1 MLRSVFLALSSL
13 TAVHAALLYRG
24 VDWSSV
30 KVEENNGIS
39 YKTANGNTQPLEKIL
54 ASNGVNIVRQRIW
67 TGNEYNVDY
76 NLDLARRAKAAGL
89 DVYLDLHY
97 SDTWADPAHQAIPRG
112 WPTDIESLSWRLY
125 NYTLDVSNR
134 FASAGI
140 TPKIISIG
148 NEIRA
153 GMLFPTGSYN
163 NPRNLAQLLHSA
175 AWGIK
180 DSKLPTQPK
189 IMIHLDNG
197 WNWDTQKWWYD
208 LVLKQGPLTLDDF
221 DVMGVSYYPFYNS
234 DARLSSLKSSLTNM
248 ANTWGK
254 ELIVA
259 ETDWPTRCSRPAY
272 EFPSDLKNIPFSAAG
287 QTTFIKQVASVVSSV
302 PKGTGLFYWEP
313 AWMNNQALGS
323 SCEQWP
329 YRHTPFLFR
338 LSRPEIGRKMPGI
351 YLSDPMAT
359 ETTPT
364 PTPQTLASPD
374 EAAITSIGFP
384 DFQLGISTCGFTSS
398 STITCSFGSECTD
411 VGSYRG
417 CCVAGAADC
426 VSTIYTTCLGYE
438 EAMIYGGNC
447 GFHTLCCP
455 AATPGCLSY
464 FVLSTAEDR
473 PDATLTHVECHES
486 AGYGEMFPY
495 PPELTTTKTTA
506 DSSPTR
512 TPDAEPTDNSDSDS
526 SSPTGAIVGAA
537 VGVVALL
544 CLAGL
549 TAFLVVRQRRRRRLC
564 RRAELDITAAAA
576 ALPPRDRDGH
586 GHNRRAATPAALDG
600 TTGRSLRP
608 LSTIHEQLSPGL
620 GGGSTGTVAA
630 SSPLTP
636 TTPPP
641 PSSSREKRKSARRS
655 HGPQWPLGSGNPLAA
670 HPVDLEE
677 RLSDPRNSIGS
688 APQMQLPPPP
698 VSRLAPLPPP
708 PKPPRTPSS
717 SQPHTPAS
725 ISAGLQS
732 PRLSYVP
739 VSPIDAAF
747 RDDAEMA
754 TTTTTTRP
762 EDFGRS
768 GGDAATG
775 PAAVGVAIGRS
786 PSTRPA
792 RASLSRGVVSIPQ
805 QHQQQHHEPV
815 SPMGTDDGED
825 TGGSKRL
832 SFMSIPSIRGDGALD
847 LVSPVSPEDRLLS
860 SDGGVS
866 PATVSPLESRRGSLV
881 DR

>member
-1 MLRSVFLALSSL
+1 MLRSIFLAFSSL

-30 KVEENNGIS
+30 KVEEDNGIS
-39 YKTANGNTQPLEKIL
+39 YKTASGNTQPLEKIL

-89 DVYLDLHY
+89 DVYLNLHY
-97 SDTWADPAHQAIPRG
+97 SDTWADPGHQAIPRG
-112 WPTDIESLSWRLY
+112 WPTDIDNLSWRLY

-163 NPRNLAQLLHSA
+163 NPWNLARLLHSA
-175 AWGIK
+175 AWGVK
-180 DSKLPTQPK
+180 DSNLGTQPK

-234 DARLSSLKSSLTNM
+234 GARLSSLKSSLTNM

-259 ETDWPTRCSRPAY
+259 ETDWPTQCSRPAY
-272 EFPSDLKNIPFSAAG
+272 EFPSDLKSIPFSAAG
-287 QTTFIKQVASVVSSV
+287 QTTFIQQVASVVSSV

-323 SCEQWP
+323 SCD
-329 YRHTPFLFR
+329 
-338 LSRPEIGRKMPGI
+338 RPEIGRKMPGI

-359 ETTPT
+359 ETTST
-364 PTPQTLASPD
+364 STPQTLASPD

-384 DFQLGISTCGFTSS
+384 GFQLGISTCGFTSS

-438 EAMIYGGNC
+438 DAVVYGGNC
-447 GFHTLCCP
+447 GSHTLCCP
-455 AATPGCLSY
+455 AATPSCFSY

-495 PPELTTTKTTA
+495 PPELTTKTTA
-506 DSSPTR
+506 YSSPAKTS
-512 TPDAEPTDNSDSDS
+512 DAEPTDDSDS

-537 VGVVALL
+537 LGVVALL
-544 CLAGL
+544 CLAGRA
-549 TAFLVVRQRRRRRLC
+549 AFLIVRQRRRRRHRL
-564 RRAELDITAAAA
+564 RQRAELEITAAAA
-576 ALPPRDRDGH
+576 ALPPRDRDGD
-586 GHNRRAATPAALDG
+586 GHNRGAAALGG
-600 TTGRSLRP
+600 TTGRNLRP

-620 GGGSTGTVAA
+620 GGGMTGTAAA

-636 TTPPP
+636 NTPSSSS
-641 PSSSREKRKSARRS
+641 SSSREKRKSAGRGY
-655 HGPQWPLGSGNPLAA
+655 GPQWPLGSGNPLAA
-670 HPVDLEE
+670 HPVNLEE

-688 APQMQLPPPP
+688 APQIQLPPPP
-698 VSRLAPLPPP
+698 PGPRLAPLPPP
-708 PKPPRTPSS
+708 PKSQRTPSS
-717 SQPHTPAS
+717 SQPHTPTS

-747 RDDAEMA
+747 RDDAEA
-754 TTTTTTRP
+754 TTTARP
-762 EDFGRS
+762 EDFEGS
-768 GGDAATG
+768 GSGAATG
-775 PAAVGVAIGRS
+775 LAAVGVAIGRG
-786 PSTRPA
+786 PSTRSA

-805 QHQQQHHEPV
+805 QHQQKHQHQHHEPV
-815 SPMGTDDGED
+815 SPMGTDDGD
-825 TGGSKRL
+825 DAGGSKRL
-832 SFMSIPSIRGDGALD
+832 SFVSIPSVRGDGDPD

-866 PATVSPLESRRGSLV
+866 PATVSPIESRRGSLV